1 MIVATTSLGRDDEAM
16 LKEESRREQFQRTLA
31 KNFSQALDEGAAT
44 PGDIADALGITEQAV
59 SNWKR
64 TGKIAT
70 ENIPTICRLTGWGV
84 AQLMGLAEQHQQTSS
99 VVTMPRRPSLR
110 SAVDLI
116 ADQLDQLSPEQRD
129 VAQGLMHALAR
140 TPRAQLVR
148 ECFVTSLAGDD
159 STGNQTAVHR

>member
-1 MIVATTSLGRDDEAM
+1 MIVATTSIGRDDEAM

-31 KNFSQALDEGAAT
+31 KNFSQALDEGSAT

-84 AQLMGLAEQHQQTSS
+84 SRLMGLPERHEPASS
-99 VVTMPRRPSLR
+99 VVAMPRRPSLR

-116 ADQLDQLSPEQRD
+116 ADQLDQLSPEQKD
-129 VAQGLMHALAR
+129 IAQGLMHALAR

-148 ECFVTSLAGDD
+148 DCFVTSLEGDD
-159 STGNQTAVHR
+159 PEGNQLAVHR

>member
-1 MIVATTSLGRDDEAM
+1 MIVATTSGDRDDEAM
-16 LKEESRREQFQRTLA
+16 LEEETRREQLQRTLA
-31 KNFSQALDEGAAT
+31 KNFSRALDEGGTT
-44 PGDIADALGITEQAV
+44 PGDIAGALGITEQAV

-84 AQLMGLAEQHQQTSS
+84 AQLMGLTEQHQHASS
-99 VVTMPRRPSLR
+99 VIPMPQRLTLR
-110 SAVDLI
+110 AAVDLI

-159 STGNQTAVHR
+159 STGNREAAYR